1 MSSQYLTSRKVA
13 AEVKEFLRLSTRTV
27 SEIFAKF
34 SDGFQTEEE
43 FEKEILQPLKID
55 GAVEVSDFGIVSL
68 TAESVKVLE
77 LNLAAKKKAET
88 AESVRVMKLDLAAK
102 KKAETVKSNLY
113 IPRRDEYVPVELGK
127 TCQRP
132 GAYDFL
138 KCPSL
143 IGTKKVP
150 HVSQNS

>member
-1 MSSQYLTSRKVA
+1 MSSQCLTSRQVA
-13 AEVKEFLRLSTRTV
+13 AEVKEFLRLSTRAV

-43 FEKEILQPLKID
+43 FEKEVLQPMKID
-55 GAVEVSDFGIVSL
+55 GAIEVSDFGIVSL
-68 TAESVKVLE
+68 TAESVKV
-77 LNLAAKKKAET
+77 
-88 AESVRVMKLDLAAK
+88 MKLNLAAK

-113 IPRRDEYVPVELGK
+113 TPRKDEYIPVELGK

-138 KCPSL
+138 KCPSV
-143 IGTKKVP
+143 IGNQKVP

>member
-1 MSSQYLTSRKVA
+1 MSSQCLTSRKVA

-43 FEKEILQPLKID
+43 FEKEILQPMKID
-55 GAVEVSDFGIVSL
+55 GVIEVSDFGIVSL
-68 TAESVKVLE
+68 TAESVKIMK
-77 LNLAAKKKAET
+77 LNLAAKKKSE
-88 AESVRVMKLDLAAK
+88 
-102 KKAETVKSNLY
+102 KAETVKSNLY
-113 IPRRDEYVPVELGK
+113 IPRKDEYIPVELGK

-138 KCPSL
+138 KCPSI
-143 IGTKKVP
+143 IGNQKVP
-150 HVSQNS
+150 NVSQNS